1 MRYMLD
7 TDICIYII
15 KKKPKAVLQRFEAL
29 EVGSV
34 VMSVITRGEL
44 EYGALGS
51 HQSNEAL
58 KTLTNLA
65 RFIPTQAISNRV
77 VTDYADIRHT
87 LRTKGRMIGGNDLW
101 IAAHA
106 RSEDLTLVTNNVRE
120 FSRVPELKLEN
131 WVA

>member
-15 KKKPKAVLQRFEAL
+15 KKKPKAVLQRFKTL

-51 HQSNEAL
+51 HRSNEAL

-65 RFIPTQAISNRV
+65 RLIPAQAISNRV

-87 LRTKGRMIGGNDLW
+87 LRAKGQMIGGNDLW

-120 FSRVPELKLEN
+120 FSRVPELKIEN
-131 WVA
+131 WVV

>member
-15 KKKPKAVLQRFEAL
+15 KKKPKAVLQRFKAL

-51 HQSNEAL
+51 HRSNEAL

-65 RFIPTQAISNRV
+65 RLIPAQAISNRV
-77 VTDYADIRHT
+77 VTDYADIRHA
-87 LRTKGRMIGGNDLW
+87 LRTKGLMIGGNDLW

-120 FSRVPELKLEN
+120 FSRVPELKIEN
-131 WVA
+131 WVV

>member
-34 VMSVITRGEL
+34 VMSVITHGEL
-44 EYGALGS
+44 QYGALGS
-51 HQSNEAL
+51 HRSNEAL

-65 RFIPTQAISNRV
+65 RLIPAQAISNRV

-87 LRTKGRMIGGNDLW
+87 LRTKGQMIGGNDLW

-120 FSRVPELKLEN
+120 FSRVPELKIEN
-131 WVA
+131 WVV